1 MYWKV
6 PGGKR
11 VGVSGQGYEGADEG
25 SEVVRRISYLVLDV
39 EELGSVYGDLL
50 EYEAQVVAEGERMRG
65 VEPAEVL
72 RRWKGEG

>member
-1 MYWKV
+1 M
-6 PGGKR
+6 
-11 VGVSGQGYEGADEG
+11 
-25 SEVVRRISYLVLDV
+25 VRRISYLVLDV
-39 EELGSVYGDLL
+39 EELGSVYEGLL